1 MKQHRKGMQ
10 GVRIGKPKRVPLP
23 KPDVTGG
30 ISKPSDHGPRT
41 RHNVPRKKVNRNY
54 AD

>member
-1 MKQHRKGMQ
+1 MARKDGMQ
-10 GVRIGKPKRVPLP
+10 GVRVGKPKRVPLP
-23 KPDVTGG
+23 KPNVTGG

-41 RHNVPRKKVNRNY
+41 RHTVTKKVNRNY